1 LFNELSNTEIRSL
14 FELINSKF
22 KVDFTEYSLPTMQRR
37 VDRVMKLFSLR
48 NMQELHDL
56 VLSDGD
62 IFPIIRNE
70 LTVTTTEMFR
80 DIPFWK
86 SIINNVLPEIKAK
99 SHFDI
104 WSNGCSSGE
113 ELYSL
118 AIILLENNLLD
129 KVTLIGSDI
138 NSEKLDIA
146 RKGVFD
152 RKLVDLYAKY
162 YKELGGKKSLFDY
175 IQLIN
180 SNEYQ
185 FIDKLR
191 NAVSFEYID
200 TVKELPNR
208 TFDLILT
215 RNVLIYFRMELQELV
230 VSNLVNQL
238 NPSGFFAL
246 GLQENISWC
255 NSYHQ
260 FTKLFDSNLYQ
271 K

>member
-1 LFNELSNTEIRSL
+1 MFNELSNTEIRSL

-48 NMQELHDL
+48 DMQELKDL

-86 SIINNVLPEIKAK
+86 SVLHNVIPVVKSK

-118 AIILLENNLLD
+118 AIILFENGLLD
-129 KVTLIGSDI
+129 KVSLLGSDI
-138 NSEKLDIA
+138 NSEKLESA
-146 RKGVFD
+146 RQGVFD
-152 RKLVDLYAKY
+152 RKLVDLYEKY
-162 YKELGGKKSLFDY
+162 YQELGGKNSLFDY

-180 SNEYQ
+180 ENQYQ
-185 FIDKLR
+185 FIDHLR
-191 NAVSFEYID
+191 DAVRFEYID
-200 TVKELPNR
+200 TIKELPTQ
-208 TFDLILT
+208 TFDFILT

-230 VSNLVNQL
+230 VGNLINHL
-238 NPSGFFAL
+238 NPTGFFAL
-246 GLQENISWC
+246 GIQENISWC
-255 NSYHQ
+255 KEYQQLS
-260 FTKLFDSNLYQ
+260 KLFDSNLFQ